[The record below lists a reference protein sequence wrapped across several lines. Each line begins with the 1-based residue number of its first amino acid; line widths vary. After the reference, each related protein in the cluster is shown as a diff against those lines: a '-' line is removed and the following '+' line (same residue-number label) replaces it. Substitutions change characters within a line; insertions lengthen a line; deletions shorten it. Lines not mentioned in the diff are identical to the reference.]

1 MKIRKAITTLAMTA
15 CMVGTMGHMTGVM
28 GMSSGQVTAYAAEKP
43 AYLKSVTYFGDEWP
57 INYWGS
63 EDENMASNFARIKA
77 DGFNS
82 IILVIPWREFQPENG
97 KEEWNQAAFDKLHKV
112 MSCAEEYGLWV
123 TLRIGYTW
131 DYYGPSEYPSRFA
144 GVTQKGSEDRAMWL
158 RYSQAIY
165 QVASAHGNF
174 HSGFIT
180 WEDFWD
186 YVHNMGRNLSEEER
200 VRMAQECGFT
210 DYLRMN
216 YSLEEVNTVYG
227 TAAAD
232 SSGKVFDGFRSY
244 EEIGIPERKSPA
256 AALFFEYYD
265 QFLNEFLAET
275 QTVFP
280 GISMEV
286 RADGDPVYAPAGTY
300 YYSHYATYP
309 CNGAEYSALM
319 YSVSMGQRN
328 EYDRISAADAL
339 TATDRTLT
347 SLASLS
353 GKKLYAEQLLY
364 MDTTAEFSHNTQVL
378 EDEVDDYVRGLAPAL
393 QKSTMGYGLWVYR
406 NYVNN
411 CVYNGQFGLDFTGW
425 RFGSND
431 SVIEI
436 EGDHKAVL
444 SRNGRISQK
453 LTGRLGY
460 SEEIQV
466 EFWAEPTAGSSTI
479 EVTLGN
485 KTKTVKV
492 TKAGTFAM
500 SFPWSNEYDLRI
512 QTDRGIR
519 LDDVK
524 VYTYEQYG
532 RIYDARGNEQDL
544 ADDFR
549 ILNNQLP

>member
-1 MKIRKAITTLAMTA
+1 MNIRK
-15 CMVGTMGHMTGVM
+15 MVVTSVLSVCIAGALG
-28 GMSSGQVTAYAAEKP
+28 SLSGRSMVYAAEKS

-63 EDENMASNFARIKA
+63 EDENMSSNFAKIKE

-97 KEEWNQAAFDKLHKV
+97 KEEWNQAAFEKLHKV
-112 MSCAEEYGLWV
+112 MNCAEEHGLWV

-131 DYYGPSEYPSRFA
+131 DYYGPSELPSRFA
-144 GVTQKGSEDRAMWL
+144 GVTKKGSEDRAMWL

-165 QVASAHGNF
+165 QAASSHANF

-186 YVHNMGRNLSEEER
+186 YVHNMGRNYTEEER
-200 VRMAQECGFT
+200 VELAQQCGFT
-210 DYLRMN
+210 EYLRSNYTLDEINAAYGMN
-216 YSLEEVNTVYG
+216 
-227 TAAAD
+227 
-232 SSGKVFDGFRSY
+232 SGAFQSY

-256 AALFFEYYD
+256 ASLFFEYYD

-286 RADGDPVYAPAGTY
+286 RADGDPIYAPEGTY
-300 YYSHYATYP
+300 YYSHHATYP
-309 CNGAEYSALM
+309 CQGAEYSALM

-328 EYDRISAADAL
+328 EYDRISAATAL
-339 TATDRTLT
+339 AATDRTLT

-364 MDTTAEFSHNTQVL
+364 MDTTAEFSHNTQVM

-411 CVYNGQFGLDFTGW
+411 CVYNGQFGLGFTGW
-425 RFGSND
+425 GYGGND
-431 SVIEI
+431 TVQEI
-436 EGDHKAVL
+436 DGDHKAVL
-444 SRNGRISQK
+444 ARKGTISQR

-460 SEEIQV
+460 AEEIQV
-466 EFWAEPTAGSSTI
+466 EFWAEPTNGYASL
-479 EVTLGN
+479 EVTLG
-485 KTKTVKV
+485 KQTKRVAV
-492 TKAGTFAM
+492 SKAGIYTM
-500 SFPWSNEYDLRI
+500 SFPWTGEYDLKFH
-512 QTDRGIR
+512 TNLGVR
-519 LDDVK
+519 LDDIR

-532 RIYDARGNEQDL
+532 KIYGPRGEEQEL

-549 ILNNQLP
+549 ILNRQLP

>member
-1 MKIRKAITTLAMTA
+1 MNIRKTVTTLAMA
-15 CMVGTMGHMTGVM
+15 VLMMGALVNGGGPKTV
-28 GMSSGQVTAYAAEKP
+28 YALEKP
-43 AYLKSVTYFGDEWP
+43 TYLKSVTYFGDEWP

-63 EDENMASNFARIKA
+63 EDENMSSNFAKIKA

-112 MSCAEEYGLWV
+112 MTCAEEHGLWV
-123 TLRIGYTW
+123 ILRIGYTW
-131 DYYGPSEYPSRFA
+131 DYYGPSELPARFA
-144 GVTQKGSEDRAMWL
+144 GVTKKGSVDRAMWL
-158 RYSQAIY
+158 RYSQAVY
-165 QVASAHGNF
+165 QAASAHGNF

-186 YVHNMGRNLSEEER
+186 YVHNMGRNLTSKER
-200 VRMAQECGFT
+200 VTLAQECGFT
-210 DYLRMN
+210 EYLRAKYTLDEIN
-216 YSLEEVNTVYG
+216 VAYG
-227 TAAAD
+227 SD
-232 SSGKVFDGFRSY
+232 FGNFKSY

-286 RADGDPVYAPAGTY
+286 RADGDPIYAPEGTY
-300 YYSHYATYP
+300 YYSHDATYP
-309 CNGAEYSALM
+309 CHGADYSALM
-319 YSVSMGQRN
+319 YSVSMGQKN
-328 EYDRISAADAL
+328 EYDRISAATAL
-339 TATDRTLT
+339 EATDRTLS

-378 EDEVDDYVRGLAPAL
+378 EDETDDYVRGLASAM

-425 RFGSND
+425 GHGSGD
-431 SVIEI
+431 VILEI
-436 EGDHKAVL
+436 DGDHKAVL
-444 SRNGRISQK
+444 AKNGMVSQK

-460 SEEIQV
+460 AEEIHV
-466 EFWAEPTAGSSTI
+466 EFWAEPTAGSASL
-479 EVTLGN
+479 EVTLG
-485 KTKTVKV
+485 KETKRVPV
-492 TKAGTFAM
+492 TKAGTVTV
-500 SFPWSNEYDLRI
+500 SFPWSGEYDLKI
-512 QTDRGIR
+512 CTNRGVR
-519 LDDVK
+519 LDDIR

-532 RIYDARGNEQDL
+532 RIYGTRGEEQDL

-549 ILNNQLP
+549 ILNSQLQ